1 MGIDDGRV
9 ITSFAIAALRG
20 QNLTVY
26 GDGTQTRT
34 LCYISDLIRG
44 MQAAMEADFHEPIN
58 IGNPEEVT
66 MVQLARDFI
75 KLVPGTKS
83 KVVFEPSPAYD
94 PRVRK
99 PDISRARQILG
110 WTPTVQR
117 SEGLAKV
124 IAYYR
129 QVID

>member
-1 MGIDDGRV
+1 
-9 ITSFAIAALRG
+9 
-20 QNLTVY
+20 
-26 GDGTQTRT
+26 
-34 LCYISDLIRG
+34 
-44 MQAAMEADFHEPIN
+44 MQAAIESDFHEPIN

-66 MVQLARDFI
+66 IVQLARDFI

-110 WTPTVQR
+110 WSPTVPR

-124 IAYYR
+124 VEYYR
-129 QVID
+129 GVIKQ